1 MWNEVS
7 NKPDFRGK
15 YMAINERHKIPK
27 GTYGIDTENEVRL

>member
-15 YMAINERHKIPK
+15 YMAIDEGHKIPK